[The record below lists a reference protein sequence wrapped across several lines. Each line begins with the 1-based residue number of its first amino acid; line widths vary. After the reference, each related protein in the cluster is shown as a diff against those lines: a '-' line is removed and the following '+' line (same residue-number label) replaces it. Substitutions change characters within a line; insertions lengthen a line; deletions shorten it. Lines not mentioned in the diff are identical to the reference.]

1 MLHVNADPD
10 EYTEEEISSLKDD
23 KEQMMESIKKYKEFN
38 KKTYG
43 SKKDYLAPFEWKKL
57 EVSDKIRVKL

>member
-1 MLHVNADPD
+1 MLHVNADP
-10 EYTEEEISSLKDD
+10 ETYSEEEIESLKDN
-23 KEQMMESIKKYKEFN
+23 KEQMLESIKIYKEFD

-57 EVSDKIRVKL
+57 EVSDKI